1 MTGRA
6 AQPTEGRW
14 VGRKVRQ
21 LGIEDKLRGATRY
34 VGDIHPAGLLHAA
47 VVRSTVAHGII
58 RSVDTSLALRVPGV
72 RAVVTAADAPRTAF
86 GPHAPDWRIFAEDRV
101 RYIGDEIA
109 AVAATS
115 PEAAREAAALVKVD
129 IEPLPAVFD
138 PVEALAEGA
147 PSLWD
152 HAMQNAAMRFD
163 IDRGDV
169 EAAFAAADLIVEGSF
184 ETNRIYHAY
193 LEPIGV
199 IAEAHD
205 DDHYTLTVPTHIPYK
220 ARLTYAT
227 ALGIHPSRIR
237 MIVPPIGGSFG
248 AKYEMLEPLIV
259 AVLSRAAGGSP
270 VRLAYEREEDGM
282 IERSRPPFR
291 FEHRMAVD
299 RDGIFLGRTTSV
311 VGTAGARV
319 FWSPS
324 ILATAVHR
332 PDSLYRFR
340 SMSGNGVLA
349 YTNEIPTT
357 AMRGFGNAEALFGIE
372 QMIDE
377 VAERLDIDPID
388 LRLRNAVE
396 AGERTLHGW
405 LISSSE
411 LPACLS
417 RVDELSGFLARRNGP
432 AGSGRGGT
440 GVRRGLGIAIAHHV
454 SGYKPILKEFDG
466 SSAIVRIGGDGN
478 VSIMVGEPDLGQ
490 GGQTVLAQAVA
501 DRLGCTPSDIDVVGI
516 DSALSPDSVGTL
528 ASRATTMSVYAAVEA
543 ATNARERLT
552 TFVAGRWD
560 LPVNELEWQGAT
572 LQHAGSSRSCSFREA
587 AFDYQSVHCGLPVIG
602 EGVHVPDTENLDA
615 SKYGNPSVAYPFAAH
630 VAEVEV
636 DCATGQARVIGY
648 WAVQDSG
655 TIINPATARSQVLG
669 AIAQGIG
676 WALME
681 DVVIDEGRVRNPNFL
696 DYRIPG
702 AGDMPEQTV
711 VEFVDG
717 FEPKG
722 PLGAKSLAEAAIN
735 PTIAAIANAIHDAT
749 GVRVR
754 SLPAGPELVWNL
766 LQEAHAEGGTTATV
780 GDHE

>member
-1 MTGRA
+1 MTGRESVPSTA
-6 AQPTEGRW
+6 W

-21 LGIEDKLRGATRY
+21 LGIEDKLQGATRY
-34 VGDIHPAGLLHAA
+34 VGDLRSTRMLDAA
-47 VVRSTVAHGII
+47 IVRSPVAHGVI
-58 RSVDTSLALRVPGV
+58 RSIDTTEALRVPGV

-86 GPHAPDWRIFAEDRV
+86 GPHVPDWRIFADDRV

-115 PEAAREAAALVKVD
+115 AEAAREAAALVRVEID
-129 IEPLPAVFD
+129 PLPAVFD
-138 PVEALAEGA
+138 PEEALSDGA

-152 HAMQNAAMRFD
+152 HASGNVATRFD

-169 EAAFAAADLIVEGSF
+169 DAAFADAHLVVEGDF
-184 ETNRIYHAY
+184 TTNRIYHAY

-199 IAEAHD
+199 IGEAHD
-205 DDHYTLTVPTHIPYK
+205 DGSYTLTVPTHIPYK

-237 MIVPPIGGSFG
+237 MVVPPIGGSFG

-259 AVLSRAAGGSP
+259 AVLSRAAGGAP
-270 VRLAYEREEDGM
+270 VRLVYEREEDGAV
-282 IERSRPPFR
+282 ERSRPPFR
-291 FEHRMAVD
+291 FHHSIAVD
-299 RDGIFLGRTTSV
+299 ADGLFLGRRTRV
-311 VGTAGARV
+311 IGTAGARV

-340 SMSGNGVLA
+340 TMKGDGVLA

-357 AMRGFGNAEALFGIE
+357 AMRGFGNAEALFGLE
-372 QMIDE
+372 QLIDE
-377 VAERLDIDPID
+377 IAERMGLDPVD

-411 LPACLS
+411 LPACLT
-417 RVDELSGFLARRNGP
+417 RADELSGYRARRNGP
-432 AGSGRGGT
+432 DGPGRGT
-440 GVRRGLGIAIAHHV
+440 SGVRRGLGIAIAHHV
-454 SGYKPILKEFDG
+454 SGYKPILKDFDG

-501 DRLGCTPSDIDVVGI
+501 DRLGCTPEDVVVRGV
-516 DSALSPDSVGTL
+516 DSALSPDAVGTL
-528 ASRATTMSVYAAVEA
+528 ASRATTMSVHAAIA
-543 ATNARERLT
+543 AADSARGRLT
-552 TFVAGRWD
+552 DFVAARWETSPD
-560 LPVNELEWQGAT
+560 ELDWEGPVLRHPGT
-572 LQHAGSSRSCSFREA
+572 DRSITFGEA
-587 AFDYQSVHCGLPVIG
+587 AFDYQADHCGLPVIG
-602 EGVHVPDTENLDA
+602 EGVHRPDTEHLDA

-636 DCATGQARVIGY
+636 DCETGQTKVVGY

-676 WALME
+676 WAIME

-702 AGDMPEQTV
+702 AGDMPERTV
-711 VEFVDG
+711 VEFVESY
-717 FEPKG
+717 EPNG

-735 PTIAAIANAIHDAT
+735 PTVAAIANAIHDAT
-749 GVRVR
+749 GIRVR
-754 SLPAGPELVWNL
+754 SLPAGPELVWGL
-766 LQEAHAEGGTTATV
+766 LEEARRDPGNDPDRGEDVA
-780 GDHE
+780 